1 MKIHFWGAARTVTG
15 SMHLVETN
23 GRRILLDCGMYH
35 GRRKEAYERN
45 RNLPFD
51 AASIDAV
58 VLSHAHIDHSGNL
71 PTLIRSGYRGEIFCT
86 SATRD
91 LAALLLLDSARI
103 QESDVARVNR
113 RRKKEGETPFE
124 PLYTEDDAV
133 DTLDRFVSVPYDRT
147 RELFPGVAI
156 RFIEAG
162 HMLGSAS
169 VVLDV
174 DAVGERR
181 RLLFSGDIGRA
192 VLPILR
198 DPETIGDVD
207 YVIME
212 STYGSRVHDP
222 ADEARGYLL
231 DTVERCRERGGKL
244 LIPSFAVGRT
254 QELVYRLN
262 QLWTAGE
269 LPPIDVYVDTPL
281 GVRTTEV
288 YRLHPECYD
297 REMLRQMEDDPDGD
311 PLGFERLTYIKKS
324 EESRKLNDLEGPAII
339 ISPSG
344 MCEGGRIL
352 HHLIHHGGKEDT
364 TILFVGYQAEG
375 TLGRRILEGAREA
388 RIYGSMYP
396 IRARIR
402 RAGAYSAHGDR
413 DDLTRW
419 IEEVRDRGSPKQIF
433 LVHGE
438 EDAAFAFMETL
449 EGRGFPSVHV
459 PERGSVFELA

>member
-1 MKIHFWGAARTVTG
+1 MNIHFWGAARTVTG
-15 SMHLVETN
+15 SMHLVEAN
-23 GRRILLDCGMYH
+23 GRRILLDCGIYH

-45 RNLPFD
+45 RNIPFD
-51 AASIDAV
+51 VQSVDAV

-71 PTLIRSGYRGEIFCT
+71 PTLIRNGYRGEIYST

-113 RRKKEGETPFE
+113 RRRKQGKTPFE
-124 PLYTEDDAV
+124 PLYTEEDAV
-133 DTLDRFVSVPYDRT
+133 ETIDRFVTVPYRRS
-147 RELFPGVAI
+147 REILPGIAVQ
-156 RFIEAG
+156 FIDAG

-174 DAVGERR
+174 DAVGARR

-192 VLPILR
+192 GLPILR

-207 YVIME
+207 HVIME
-212 STYGSRVHDP
+212 STYGNRLHEP
-222 ADEARGYLL
+222 AERAQEYLL
-231 DTVERCRERGGKL
+231 ETVRRCCDREGKL

-254 QELVYRLN
+254 QELAYRLN
-262 QLWTAGE
+262 QMWETGD
-269 LPPIDVYVDTPL
+269 LPPLDVYIDTPL

-297 REMLRQMEDDPDGD
+297 REMLRRLETDSDGD

-324 EESRKLNDLEGPAII
+324 DESRRLNDLEGPAII

-352 HHLIHHGGKEDT
+352 HHLIHHGGKTST
-364 TILFVGYQAEG
+364 TILFVGFQAQG
-375 TLGRRILEGAREA
+375 TLGRRILEGADEA
-388 RIYGSMYP
+388 RIYGDMYP
-396 IRARIR
+396 IRAQIR

-413 DDLTRW
+413 DQLVEW
-419 IEEVRDRGSPKQIF
+419 IESVRDTGSPKGIF

-438 EDAAFAFMETL
+438 EESSLALKGTL
-449 EGRGFPSVHV
+449 EERGFPSVHV
-459 PERGSVFELA
+459 PERGSVAEL